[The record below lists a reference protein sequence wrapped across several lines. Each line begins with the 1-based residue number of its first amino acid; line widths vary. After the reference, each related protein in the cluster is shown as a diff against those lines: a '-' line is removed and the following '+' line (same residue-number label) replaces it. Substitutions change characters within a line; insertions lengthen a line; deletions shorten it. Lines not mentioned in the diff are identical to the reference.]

1 MESGESNN
9 NWGKSHTLAKSNS
22 KALYHFSDATTC
34 SLLLDLSALLSNVNF
49 LRDKRAKLN
58 ELKSG
63 GSGSYFFFIFN
74 FTPQA
79 NNIQSFEGN
88 LKYR

>member
-63 GSGSYFFFIFN
+63 GSGSYFFLFLILRLKPTIFSLLRV
-74 FTPQA
+74 
-79 NNIQSFEGN
+79 I
-88 LKYR
+88 